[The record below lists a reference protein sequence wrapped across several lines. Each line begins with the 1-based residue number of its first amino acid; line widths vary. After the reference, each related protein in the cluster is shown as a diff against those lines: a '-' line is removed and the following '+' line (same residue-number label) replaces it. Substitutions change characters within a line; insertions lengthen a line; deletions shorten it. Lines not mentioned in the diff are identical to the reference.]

1 MNGGFVIATF
11 DLTRGY
17 IHNIIVELVS
27 TIIIFGHWYTLNSIV
42 SKRIYIYVSIIQYM
56 ATSITS
62 RIYNKVP
69 MTCYCSYYLIYTTYP
84 CIQSNVLLHFMYIP
98 SHYIYPNY
106 RCTSHWY
113 HYKVVPP
120 QLCFVGL

>member
-17 IHNIIVELVS
+17 IHNIIVESVS

-42 SKRIYIYVSIIQYM
+42 SKRIYIYIYIIQYM

-69 MTCYCSYYLIYTTYP
+69 MTCYSSYYLIYPTYP

-98 SHYIYPNY
+98 FHFIYPNY

-120 QLCFVGL
+120 SYKL